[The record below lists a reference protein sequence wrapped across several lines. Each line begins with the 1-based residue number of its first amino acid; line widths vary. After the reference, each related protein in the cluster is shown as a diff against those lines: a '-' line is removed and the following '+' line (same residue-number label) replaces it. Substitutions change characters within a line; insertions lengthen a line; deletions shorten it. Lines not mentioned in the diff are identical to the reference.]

1 MPESRMFSRSLAT
14 KLPYT
19 DAVLTLSLDTS
30 SLAGSLAV
38 LRDDKLLG
46 VVSTASEEN
55 YSSRMFRHLEL
66 VLRDLSLKL
75 SDFDLFSVAT
85 GPGSFTGLRVGLTA
99 AKGWAEVFGKPIV
112 GVSVLEAV
120 AAQALPESSSR
131 VAFVI
136 PIRDARRGQIYC
148 AFYHEVDSRLG
159 LVGDPCVMSPDELF
173 VEILRRV
180 TKNDRVV
187 VATPEPELVSEALS
201 RFENSAASSAGVSVV
216 RRQVSGVLAPW
227 IGRLGIASAQR
238 GEFGDALTLDASY
251 VRRSDAELHLKGK

>member
-1 MPESRMFSRSLAT
+1 MFSRGLAT

-38 LRDDKLLG
+38 LREDKLLG

-55 YSSRMFRHLEL
+55 YSSRMFRHLEF
-66 VLRDLSLKL
+66 VLSDLSLKL
-75 SDFDLFSVAT
+75 GDFDLFSVAA

-99 AKGWAEVFGKPIV
+99 AKGWAEVFAKPIV

-136 PIRDARRGQIYC
+136 PICDARRGQLYC
-148 AFYHEVDSRLG
+148 AFYREIDSRLR
-159 LVGDPCVMSPDELF
+159 LVDDPCVVSADELF
-173 VEILRRV
+173 VEISRR
-180 TKNDRVV
+180 TNKNDQVI
-187 VATPEPELVSEALS
+187 VATPEAELVSEALS
-201 RFENSAASSAGVSVV
+201 RFENSAASAAGVSIVL
-216 RRQVSGVLAPW
+216 RHVSGVLAPW
-227 IGRLGIASAQR
+227 IGRLGIASARR
-238 GEFGDALTLDASY
+238 GEFSDALTLDANY